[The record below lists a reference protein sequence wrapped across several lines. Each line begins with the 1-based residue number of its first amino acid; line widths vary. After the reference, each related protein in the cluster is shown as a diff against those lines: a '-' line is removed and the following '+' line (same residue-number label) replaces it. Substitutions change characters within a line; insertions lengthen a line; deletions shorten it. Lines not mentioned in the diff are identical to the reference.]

1 MKKSLKRLIL
11 YHFYNY
17 NIKNKK
23 IPIANTKTFID
34 FLIDI
39 IKTEKDIKA
48 KEIISS
54 VNELNKSEDISEINK
69 EILLIINELN
79 EKYKGSELKIG
90 ILETDNIDEEEDDDD
105 NKNFEDINVFYI
117 IKFLYI
123 KYKEGKLIPDLSE
136 ETEDLL
142 DYFKNNNYKNI

>member
-1 MKKSLKRLIL
+1 MKKSFKHLIL

-54 VNELNKSEDISEINK
+54 FNELNK
-69 EILLIINELN
+69 
-79 EKYKGSELKIG
+79 
-90 ILETDNIDEEEDDDD
+90 
-105 NKNFEDINVFYI
+105 
-117 IKFLYI
+117 
-123 KYKEGKLIPDLSE
+123 
-136 ETEDLL
+136 
-142 DYFKNNNYKNI
+142 